1 MSLPAC
7 QSARPLPCPA
17 FALQSLIGV
26 QMFGSNFFSFLSPEG
41 YLVGACAAAPCAVG
55 RPTSAL
61 PVLHLPGVFPHA
73 ASLLAHEP
81 PHPIFLQD
89 FEPKESDL
97 WGSRGVALA
106 GLCMLFMAI
115 NNFRGTLVGGRVGA
129 RLGGWAPVFV
139 SRGCCSQRLWLLV
152 CPSTFHFNSLSHIVC
167 MPPRPAGQHR
177 GQGSL

>member
-1 MSLPAC
+1 M
-7 QSARPLPCPA
+7 ARPASA
-17 FALQSLIGV
+17 F
-26 QMFGSNFFSFLSPEG
+26 
-41 YLVGACAAAPCAVG
+41 
-55 RPTSAL
+55 

-129 RLGGWAPVFV
+129 RLGGCACERRLLLAEAVAR
-139 SRGCCSQRLWLLV
+139 RGCGCWSASA
-152 CPSTFHFNSLSHIVC
+152 PSTSTALLILCACLHAPQASIVGKA
-167 MPPRPAGQHR
+167 RSKEKAIAR
-177 GQGSL
+177 ITALRAK